1 MYMPALYNHEAWQLG
16 KDAKLNPRK
25 EKKEGRAPTK
35 HKVPIEPTAKPSAKK
50 VNLRL
55 SKSFKSALCTQM
67 MTSDKEADDF
77 VNAIMKEA
85 ELSDTSDEEPL
96 KE

>member
-1 MYMPALYNHEAWQLG
+1 MYMPAPRDHKECQAG
-16 KDAKLNPRK
+16 KDAKLNSCK
-25 EKKEGRAPTK
+25 EQKKGRAPTK
-35 HKVPIEPTAKPSAKK
+35 YKTPVELTEKPSAKK

-67 MTSDKEADDF
+67 MTSEKEADDF
-77 VNAIMKEA
+77 VNTIMKA
-85 ELSDTSDEEPL
+85 AAPDDAYDEDDL